1 MLSTR
6 LKVNKCNIDG
16 TIENESIRFVEVN
29 GTFLMYLPTR
39 KIYITTEDF
48 VNCPIGDNVRFVF
61 DMVDEPIKKKVK
73 PVIET
78 DSPPFYSQEPEALD
92 LSLKIEP
99 IMYTQTKQNKPIQ
112 EPDLPFDFTGLVAS
126 SALVLAL
133 IQQAYQKKKQAESAK
148 CCSESKVRI
157 SQLDSEIKRLET
169 KIETKNEESSK
180 TLHAEIVEQYK
191 EMKEL
196 REDATEVKEIIQ
208 RLIDREK
215 RSGD

>member
-1 MLSTR
+1 
-6 LKVNKCNIDG
+6 VNKCNIDG

-29 GTFLMYLPTR
+29 GTFLMYLPNR
-39 KIYITTEDF
+39 KIYITTDDF

-61 DMVDEPIKKKVK
+61 DMVDEPIKKKIINT
-73 PVIET
+73 PSMPSDDT
-78 DSPPFYSQEPEALD
+78 SFYSAEPNPID

-99 IMYTQTKQNKPIQ
+99 IMYTQTRENKPIQ

-126 SALVLAL
+126 SALVLAI

-148 CCSESKVRI
+148 CCSDSKVKI

-180 TLHAEIVEQYK
+180 ALHAEIIEQYK

-196 REDATEVKEIIQ
+196 RDDANDVKEVVQ

>member
-1 MLSTR
+1 M
-6 LKVNKCNIDG
+6 NKCNIDG

-29 GTFLMYLPTR
+29 GTFLMYLPNR
-39 KIYITTEDF
+39 KIYITTDDF

-61 DMVDEPIKKKVK
+61 DMVDEPIKKKIINT
-73 PVIET
+73 PSMPSDDT
-78 DSPPFYSQEPEALD
+78 SFYSAEPNPID

-99 IMYTQTKQNKPIQ
+99 IMYTQTRENKPIQ

-126 SALVLAL
+126 SALVLAI

-148 CCSESKVRI
+148 CCSDSKVKI

-180 TLHAEIVEQYK
+180 ALHAEIVEQYK

-196 REDATEVKEIIQ
+196 RDDANDVKEVVQ

>member
-1 MLSTR
+1 M
-6 LKVNKCNIDG
+6 NKCNIDG

-29 GTFLMYLPTR
+29 GTFLMYLPNR
-39 KIYITTEDF
+39 KIYITTDDF

-61 DMVDEPIKKKVK
+61 DMVDEPIKKKIINT
-73 PVIET
+73 PSMPSDDT
-78 DSPPFYSQEPEALD
+78 SFYSAEPNPID

-99 IMYTQTKQNKPIQ
+99 IMYTQTRENKPIQ

-126 SALVLAL
+126 SALVLAI

-148 CCSESKVRI
+148 CCSDSKVKI

-180 TLHAEIVEQYK
+180 ALHAEIIEQYK

-196 REDATEVKEIIQ
+196 RDDANDVKEVVQ

>member
-1 MLSTR
+1 M
-6 LKVNKCNIDG
+6 NKCSIDG
-16 TIENESIRFVEVN
+16 ILENESIRFVAIN
-29 GTFLMYLPTR
+29 GTFMMYLPNR
-39 KIYITTEDF
+39 KVYITTDDF

-61 DMVDEPIKKKVK
+61 DMVDEPIKKKTILK
-73 PVIET
+73 PVIQ
-78 DSPPFYSQEPEALD
+78 DDGVPFYSAEPTPID

-99 IMYTQTKQNKPIQ
+99 IMYTQTKENKPIQ
-112 EPDLPFDFTGLVAS
+112 EPDLPFDVTGLIAS
-126 SALVLAL
+126 SALVLAI

-148 CCSESKVRI
+148 CCSDSKIKI

-180 TLHAEIVEQYK
+180 ALHAEIVEQYK

-196 REDATEVKEIIQ
+196 RDDANDVKEVVQ

-215 RSGD
+215 RSEN